1 MKITGAELIARSLVA
16 CGIDHAFNVP
26 GLGIHPLVDALRRH
40 KGEIRY
46 FTAPSETGVT
56 LMADGYGRATGKPA
70 FVNVYHASG
79 TALAMMGVTTA
90 WADRSPMLFST
101 TTSGRRLE
109 RRDQYASVPEDITEM
124 SRQFVKW
131 RWEVPLVERIPE
143 AIARAVL
150 LASTAPMGPVHLAFP
165 MDLYTDEIDE
175 AVASDLLQQCTSRAR
190 TVTLG
195 CADPQTLSEAVATL
209 QTGQRV
215 IIVAGGEVTQ
225 ADAVDALVKLAEK
238 TGAAVFGEPYVAY
251 MGFPNNHAQFVGRF
265 SPKHPLVTEAD
276 VVLVAGAELTEGG
289 GTPVFVPRGEVS
301 VISLVTD
308 VRDIGKQLWPDI
320 PLVGNLATMVRSLAQ
335 GVAAAPATAPW
346 RSAIAE
352 ARAQYEHALKSE
364 AERVW
369 AGQPISM
376 PRLAKEVE
384 SVFGDQAII
393 VDHST
398 TGTACLLQMMDF
410 ATPERYFG
418 ISARAS
424 AQGWGVPAAI
434 GIQVAR
440 PNERVVAFAGD
451 GGFMF
456 TASALYAAALWRL
469 PMVIIVLSNGG
480 WHDVAYGAQVK
491 RGWTEADLREVGW
504 RLDPPIDHAG
514 LANSL
519 SLCQQHVREPGELR
533 VALEAAKAADGPT
546 VLVVETDPRA
556 VEYYLAWLQR

>member
-1 MKITGAELIARSLVA
+1 MKITGAELIARSLAA

-40 KGEIRY
+40 KDKIQY

-90 WADRSPMLFST
+90 WADRSPMVFST

-131 RWEVPLVERIPE
+131 RWEVPLVERVPE

-150 LASTAPMGPVHLAFP
+150 FASTAPMGPVHLAFP

-175 AVASDLLQQCTSRAR
+175 AVAHELLKQCATRVRA
-190 TVTLG
+190 VKLG
-195 CADPQTLSEAVATL
+195 GADPQTLIDAAATL
-209 QTGQRV
+209 QLGKRV
-215 IIVAGGEVTQ
+215 LIVAGGEAMQ
-225 ADAVDALVKLAEK
+225 AGAIGALVKLSEK

-251 MGFPNNHAQFVGRF
+251 MGFPNNHPQFVGRF
-265 SPKHPLVTEAD
+265 SPKHPLVPQAD
-276 VVLVAGAELTEGG
+276 VVLLVGVELTEGG
-289 GTPVFVPRGEVS
+289 GTPPYVPGAES
-301 VISLVTD
+301 VIAVASNVA
-308 VRDIGKQLWPDI
+308 DIGKQLWPDI
-320 PLVGNLATMVRSLAQ
+320 ALVGNLSTIVESLAESARSIPERASWQ
-335 GVAAAPATAPW
+335 SAVAQ
-346 RSAIAE
+346 
-352 ARAQYEHALKSE
+352 ARTQYEQALTAE
-364 AERVW
+364 VERVW
-369 AGQPISM
+369 AGTPISM

-384 SVFGDQAII
+384 SVFGEKTVI

-410 ATPERYFG
+410 AAPERYFG

-434 GIQVAR
+434 GIQIAR
-440 PNERVVAFAGD
+440 PRERVVAFAGD

-469 PMVIIVLSNGG
+469 PIVIIVLSNGG

-491 RGWTEADLREVGW
+491 RGWSEADLREVGW

-514 LANSL
+514 LAHSL
-519 SLCQQHVREPGELR
+519 SLRQQHVRDPAELR
-533 VALEAAKAADGPT
+533 AALEAAQQSSDPS
-546 VLVVETDPRA
+546 VIVVETDPRA
-556 VEYYLAWLQR
+556 VEYYLSWLQR